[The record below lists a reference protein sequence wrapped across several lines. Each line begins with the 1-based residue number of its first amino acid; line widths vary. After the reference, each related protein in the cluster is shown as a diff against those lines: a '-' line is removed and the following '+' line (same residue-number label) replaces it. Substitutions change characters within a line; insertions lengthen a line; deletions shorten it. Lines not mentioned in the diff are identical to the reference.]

1 MSQSA
6 KVDQAAR
13 TPDRVEAI
21 DQFRGLAIFLMVLAD
36 YLNNIPITPA
46 WLKHAPDIGYT
57 IIDLIAPLFIFA
69 IGLTY
74 GLSFQRRYARQGAW
88 RTYEHFITRN
98 LALIGLGFLIILGG
112 SLSKLADHSI
122 NWGLLPALGM
132 AGLITLLVI
141 RLPSSW
147 RWVIGLAL
155 LGVYQVLLERYWL
168 KDVVAA
174 THNGPWGSLSW
185 GAMLILSTA
194 MADLFY
200 EVGPGRRAFPWVAVF
215 VTGIGIGLGY
225 LAPISKHQASAS
237 YNLLS
242 LGLSALVF
250 YLLFLVNNQLKIRLP
265 TLTEWGRNALLLYLL
280 HGIFIGLLIFP
291 IYYGWISDIPVWF
304 VVLEAFILLGILSW
318 IGHYLDKRGLYF
330 VL

>member
-1 MSQSA
+1 M
-6 KVDQAAR
+6 DQATK
-13 TPDRVEAI
+13 TPERLEAI

-36 YLNNIPITPA
+36 YLNNVPITPA
-46 WLKHAPDIGYT
+46 WLKHAEDIGYT

-69 IGLTY
+69 IGLTF
-74 GLSFQRRYARQGAW
+74 GLSFRRRYARQGAW
-88 RTYEHFITRN
+88 KTYEHFIARN

-112 SLSKLADHSI
+112 SLSQLADNTV

-141 RLPSSW
+141 RLPSGW

-155 LGVYQVLLERYWL
+155 LGMYQVLLDHYWL
-168 KDVVAA
+168 NDIVAA

-194 MADLFY
+194 MADLFH
-200 EVGPGRRAFPWVAVF
+200 EAGRGRQAFPWVAGF
-215 VTGIGIGLGY
+215 VTVIGIGLGY
-225 LAPISKHQASAS
+225 LIPISKHRASVS
-237 YNLLS
+237 YTLLS

-250 YLLFLVNNQLKIRLP
+250 YGLFLINNRLKIHLP
-265 TLTEWGRNALLLYLL
+265 ILTGWGRNALLLYLL
-280 HGIFIGLLIFP
+280 HGIFIGILILP
-291 IYYGWISDIPVWF
+291 IYTGWISDVPVWF
-304 VVLEAFILLGILSW
+304 VALEALALLGMLSW